1 MEDLAA
7 LHRLMLVLLSL
18 RDMEGELLL
27 LLLLLLRHRDM
38 VVGLQ
43 TLLPLYRDM
52 VVEPL
57 MPDRVDMAPLQLN
70 QLHDMEAEHLLVM
83 LEVQAVTEHL

>member
-18 RDMEGELLL
+18 RDMGELLL

>member
-27 LLLLLLRHRDM
+27 LLLRHQDM